1 MLFTNYFKL
10 SIMKVVIIMKKYK
23 KQIKIGLIVLFIV
36 MILSMIWLFIFP
48 SFKSNKYGDRL
59 KEINKHKISKEV
71 ISKIKDKASS
81 NDSVL
86 KIDYHREGRILN
98 FTINVDSNYGL
109 DQLKGFVNEIIG
121 EISEDDQKYYDIQF
135 FIDSDNEST
144 IYPLI
149 GYKNK
154 NSNDVSYGN
163 VGG

>member
-1 MLFTNYFKL
+1 
-10 SIMKVVIIMKKYK
+10 MKKYR
-23 KQIKIGLIVLFIV
+23 KQIKIGLIILFII
-36 MILSMIWLFIFP
+36 MIISMIWLFIFP
-48 SFKSNKYGDRL
+48 SFKSDKYGDRL
-59 KEINKHKISKEV
+59 KGIEKHKISKDV

-81 NDSVL
+81 NDSVF

-98 FTINVDSNYGL
+98 FTINVDSNLGV
-109 DQLKGFVNEIIG
+109 DQVKGFVKEILG

-135 FIDSDNEST
+135 FIDSDNKSEN
-144 IYPLI
+144 YPLI

>member
-1 MLFTNYFKL
+1 
-10 SIMKVVIIMKKYK
+10 MKKYK
-23 KQIKIGLIVLFIV
+23 KQIKIGLIILFII
-36 MILSMIWLFIFP
+36 MIISMIWLCIFP
-48 SFKSNKYGDRL
+48 SFKSDKYGDRL
-59 KEINKHKISKEV
+59 KGIEKHKISKDV

-81 NDSVL
+81 NDSVF

-98 FTINVDSNYGL
+98 FTINVDSNLGV
-109 DQLKGFVNEIIG
+109 DQVKGFVKEILG

-135 FIDSDNEST
+135 FIDSDNKSEN
-144 IYPLI
+144 YPLI